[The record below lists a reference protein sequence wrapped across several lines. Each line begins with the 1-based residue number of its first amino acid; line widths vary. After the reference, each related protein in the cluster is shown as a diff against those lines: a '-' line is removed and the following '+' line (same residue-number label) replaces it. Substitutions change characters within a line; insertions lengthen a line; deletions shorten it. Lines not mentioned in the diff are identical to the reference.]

1 MSEVQKSTVYQ
12 KFSNGFKELCK
23 NTRHIFSIRF
33 SVFEMKIKFR
43 KYSKKWSFWVFTI
56 FENCQKS
63 VDLSLF
69 IKWKSCWSHWLLKL
83 KSWRSIWLTRFSILD
98 QFENVFFR
106 APFFGIH
113 FCAIFCLEHLV
124 VSLNFSVLN
133 HKLLKFAKNYKK
145 LPFFSKNDSTNFLAE
160 IFFKINFFKGLS
172 KVLF

>member
-69 IKWKSCWSHWLLKL
+69 IKWKKLLESLITQVKKL
-83 KSWRSIWLTRFSILD
+83 
-98 QFENVFFR
+98 E
-106 APFFGIH
+106 
-113 FCAIFCLEHLV
+113 EHLTDTIFN
-124 VSLNFSVLN
+124 SWSVWKRILSSTILR
-133 HKLLKFAKNYKK
+133 HTLLRNILLGA
-145 LPFFSKNDSTNFLAE
+145 SCRIA
-160 IFFKINFFKGLS
+160 
-172 KVLF
+172 